1 VIEYLPRFYEDIR
14 EARAI
19 IESDSDAITELNV
32 SIDDVLDQFH
42 VDRATWGLEIW
53 ERLVGLPNSSKYTV
67 WDTMKNQSVLFD
79 TLEFKTWDLIERS
92 YTASL
97 DERRAAVKSRL
108 RGTGT
113 VTKDMLKSV
122 CASYTGGTVEINE
135 FASEYR
141 VQIVFTDIAGVPINV
156 DALEAVVR
164 DIMPAHLEIEY
175 VYRYLRW
182 TELDGYAWSWDT
194 LDGKSYTWDEFSE
207 AIQ

>member
-1 VIEYLPRFYEDIR
+1 VIEYLPRYYEDIR

-19 IESDSDAITELNV
+19 IDSDSDAISELNV
-32 SIDDVLDQFH
+32 AIDDVLDQLY
-42 VDRATWGLEIW
+42 VDRATWGLAIW
-53 ERLVGLPNSSKYTV
+53 ERFVGLPSAANYSL
-67 WDTMKNQSVLFD
+67 WDTMSQRSVLFD
-79 TLEFKTWDLIERS
+79 ILEYKTWNLIEKS

-122 CASYTGGTVEINE
+122 CASYTGGTVDITEI
-135 FASEYR
+135 ADEYR
-141 VQIVFTDIAGVPINV
+141 VQIVFADVAGVPSNM
-156 DALEAVVR
+156 DALQAVVR

-194 LDGKSYTWDEFSE
+194 LDGNSYTWDEFSE